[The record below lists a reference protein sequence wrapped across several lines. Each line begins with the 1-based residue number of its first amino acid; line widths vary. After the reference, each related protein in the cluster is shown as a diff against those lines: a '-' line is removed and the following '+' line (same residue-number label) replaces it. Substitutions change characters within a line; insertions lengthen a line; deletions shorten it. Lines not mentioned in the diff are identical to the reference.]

1 VVRGLNPIRR
11 LAAVVVSTAVALACG
26 VSNGSSGSQSKPMF
40 FDYANASDSAA
51 IFKALGDAV
60 EKDAAVAGIK
70 LKRYN
75 NNLDGP
81 TAVNNARLM
90 VNDHPDL
97 ILDWSQA
104 EGVGPALGKTFHDAK
119 IPCIAVN
126 IPIPNCAWFNLS
138 NKQFG
143 IDGANIIAPMA
154 KAKGWTAADTV
165 VLIGQ
170 AAQAGT
176 EVNDSPRYFYVTAA
190 KQMEG
195 MDQVA
200 PESIGTLTTTIG
212 KSGIQYDCANA
223 LQPSYTAVKN
233 LLPTIPASKHI
244 LLWTPNDD
252 CTMGALR
259 AITEAGRAA
268 NTLTG
273 GVVATPDAVQQLR
286 TNPVWVCE
294 GELFIDG
301 WAEYLLAMGV
311 QMRKGVKPSPLTIA
325 PQVMMTK
332 QTVDQYLDASGNWK
346 QLPPLPP
353 EDQYLKDAGV
363 LQKFHNVPGV

>member
-1 VVRGLNPIRR
+1 MVLGVNSIRGLT
-11 LAAVVVSTAVALACG
+11 LCVMAAFVSVACG
-26 VSNGSSGSQSKPMF
+26 SGGNSGQSKQMF

-60 EKDAAVAGIK
+60 EKDAGVAGIK

-104 EGVGPALGKTFHDAK
+104 EGVGPAIGKIFQDAK
-119 IPCIAVN
+119 IQCIAVN

-154 KAKGWTAADTV
+154 KSKGWTAADTV

-176 EVNDSPRYFYVTAA
+176 E
-190 KQMEG
+190 
-195 MDQVA
+195 
-200 PESIGTLTTTIG
+200 
-212 KSGIQYDCANA
+212 
-223 LQPSYTAVKN
+223 
-233 LLPTIPASKHI
+233 
-244 LLWTPNDD
+244 
-252 CTMGALR
+252 
-259 AITEAGRAA
+259 
-268 NTLTG
+268 
-273 GVVATPDAVQQLR
+273 
-286 TNPVWVCE
+286 
-294 GELFIDG
+294 
-301 WAEYLLAMGV
+301 
-311 QMRKGVKPSPLTIA
+311 
-325 PQVMMTK
+325 
-332 QTVDQYLDASGNWK
+332 
-346 QLPPLPP
+346 
-353 EDQYLKDAGV
+353 
-363 LQKFHNVPGV
+363 